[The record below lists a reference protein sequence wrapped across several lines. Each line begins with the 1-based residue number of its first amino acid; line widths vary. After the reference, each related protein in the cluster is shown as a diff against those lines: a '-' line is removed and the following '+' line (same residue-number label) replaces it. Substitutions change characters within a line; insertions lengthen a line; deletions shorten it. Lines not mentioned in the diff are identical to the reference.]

1 MVKVKRYIKIILA
14 YTLGYLLKPLV
25 WLKRRIIK
33 ALLRLRAKLQ
43 IGSLREAIVDAD
55 KDKAKTGRKN
65 MVVFNTTS
73 GKYEPLQKKL
83 LKTAS
88 KAGKNKSNKAMT
100 EGRIKMMKQQKVKPR
115 LFDSDRV
122 HQIEKKSLYITN

>member
-1 MVKVKRYIKIILA
+1 
-14 YTLGYLLKPLV
+14 
-25 WLKRRIIK
+25 
-33 ALLRLRAKLQ
+33 
-43 IGSLREAIVDAD
+43 
-55 KDKAKTGRKN
+55 

-73 GKYEPLQKKL
+73 GKYESLQKKL